1 MPLIIIII
9 VHILTIIHTHI
20 KHIIHLYMYVNMHT
34 CAYACMHTHIQTHV
48 RESALKVD
56 PERKIYFRIRE
67 SNLHQWRDGLMH

>member
-1 MPLIIIII
+1 MDYRIFK
-9 VHILTIIHTHI
+9 VHTD
-20 KHIIHLYMYVNMHT
+20 VNVCDCT
-34 CAYACMHTHIQTHV
+34 QVVQTHV